1 MKTSEKYDR
10 VLTGVLTGIV
20 VPFIVMFLFFLWKS
34 GTYTI
39 VEFFERLISAGV
51 LTNVI
56 SVSVFAN
63 VIFFLMFN
71 RFDMLRASRG
81 ILGITIIWAIIVF
94 IVKLT

>member
-39 VEFFERLISAGV
+39 VDFFERLISAGV

>member
-1 MKTSEKYDR
+1 MKISEKYNR
-10 VLTGVLTGIV
+10 VITGVATGVI

-39 VEFFERLISAGV
+39 VEFFDRLISAGV

-63 VIFFLMFN
+63 VAFFLLFN

-81 ILGITIIWAIIVF
+81 ILGITIIWAVIVF

>member
-1 MKTSEKYDR
+1 MKASEKYNR
-10 VLTGVLTGIV
+10 VLTGALTGLI
-20 VPFIVMFLFFLWKS
+20 VPFIVMLLFFLWKS
-34 GTYTI
+34 GTYTM

-51 LTNVI
+51 ITNVI

-71 RFDMLRASRG
+71 RLDMLRASRG

>member
-1 MKTSEKYDR
+1 MKVSEKYDR
-10 VLTGVLTGIV
+10 ALTGVFTGVIA
-20 VPFIVMFLFFLWKS
+20 PFIVMLLFFLWKS

-51 LTNVI
+51 ITNVV

-71 RFDMLRASRG
+71 RLDMLRASRG